1 MPSCKSLPNVLGFHC
16 ETSGAY
22 HLPFRA
28 LAPSQ
33 VEVATPPQWQH
44 LHLVRVPRSLRLA
57 MRGVPFRHLRRQ
69 PLQYHSCFQRHIGSF
84 THQCSRMSTTPP
96 PHVLYKHIDDVETLT
111 YYQPGG
117 YHPIKIG
124 DPVNERYC
132 VVHKLGYGSFS
143 TIWIARDKMLSKYVA
158 VKVGTADSSETEV
171 ETLTRLSDR
180 NLEDENPGKEFIL
193 PILDRF
199 SIHGPNG
206 THPCFVTAPARCSL
220 THAKRTSQ
228 PWFFQLPVARSLA
241 AQLAMAVAYIHKQ
254 GLVHGGEVWLRLF
267 TVSRLD
273 IFH

>member
-1 MPSCKSLPNVLGFHC
+1 
-16 ETSGAY
+16 
-22 HLPFRA
+22 
-28 LAPSQ
+28 
-33 VEVATPPQWQH
+33 
-44 LHLVRVPRSLRLA
+44 
-57 MRGVPFRHLRRQ
+57 
-69 PLQYHSCFQRHIGSF
+69 
-84 THQCSRMSTTPP
+84 MSTTPP
-96 PHVLYKHIDDVETLT
+96 SPHVLYNHIEGVETLA

-124 DPVNERYC
+124 DQLNERYR

-143 TIWIARDKMLSKYVA
+143 TTWLARDKTLSKYVA
-158 VKVGTADSSETEV
+158 VKVGAVHSSEKEV
-171 ETLTRLSDR
+171 DTLTRLSDPS
-180 NLEDENPGKEFIL
+180 LEDENPGKNFIL

-254 GLVHGGEVWLRLF
+254 GLVHGGEAWLRFF

-273 IFH
+273 TLP